1 MSNEQ
6 ENQPSSRSR
15 LARLS
20 GMGIQM
26 AGTIF
31 IFAMIGRWLDGKY
44 PSDKKWFTIGLVLF
58 ATVMSMYNI
67 LRQVNLM
74 NQEDDDDGKKK

>member
-1 MSNEQ
+1 MSDEQ
-6 ENQPSSRSR
+6 KKQPSSRSR

-31 IFAMIGRWLDGKY
+31 IFALLGRWLDEKY
-44 PSDKKWFTIGLVLF
+44 PSNKKWWTIGLVLF

-67 LRQVNLM
+67 LRQVNKM
-74 NQEDDDDGKKK
+74 NQEEDERKKK

>member
-1 MSNEQ
+1 MSEEQ
-6 ENQPSSRSR
+6 KKQPSSRSR

-31 IFAMIGRWLDGKY
+31 VFAMLGRWLDEKY
-44 PSDKKWFTIGLVLF
+44 PSDKKWWTIGLVLF

-67 LRQVNLM
+67 LRQVNKM
-74 NQEDDDDGKKK
+74 NEQEDASKKK

>member
-6 ENQPSSRSR
+6 KNQPSSRSR

-31 IFAMIGRWLDGKY
+31 IFAMLGRWLDEKY
-44 PSDKKWFTIGLVLF
+44 PSNKKWFTIGLVLF

-67 LRQVNLM
+67 LRQVNGM
-74 NQEDDDDGKKK
+74 NKEEDDLKKK